1 MQKFLKVIGFSE
13 IDNNGLQTILDD
25 VLNNPSCRYI
35 IGKDRDDIFIEY
47 IKYFGKNIGIAVR
60 GFFDSEEKV
69 KIQSWAPYIETSN
82 KTEIT
87 EVDIDMNDKKE
98 CFAICLEEETGNQ
111 IGFYLQN
118 VVDFM
123 NVEDDEDTTISGAY
137 MVGLAIEGTVI
148 FPIKKDFI
156 DGIIEGEKN
165 NLYKSLIK
173 LVREGD
179 NEAEQI
185 LQIQEQEMTETLV
198 HRLDKE
204 DLFSVIENYFLLN
217 DDKNLIYNIL
227 GTIQKVDIIKNTTT
241 KEKIYKL
248 SINTMGIDMDICI
261 NSKNLLGMPM
271 VGMRFKGKCWIQGR
285 LIFE

>member
-25 VLNNPSCRYI
+25 VLNSPSCRYI